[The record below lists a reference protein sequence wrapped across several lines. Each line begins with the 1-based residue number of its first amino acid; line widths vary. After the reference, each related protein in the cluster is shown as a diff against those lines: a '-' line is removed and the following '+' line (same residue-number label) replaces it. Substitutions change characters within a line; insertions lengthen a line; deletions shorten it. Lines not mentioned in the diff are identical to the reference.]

1 MGAVMG
7 AIIGAII
14 GGIAGFC
21 LEFMSCVVD
30 VATCSGG
37 GVEMWSL
44 TVPCAAIGAV
54 IGLFIGIYSDKE
66 EADSKRAKEEQE
78 RRDAE
83 LAKLDS
89 AFTEWD
95 NRLAACYGAIEKNV
109 GLNILFDPG
118 DLYKPI
124 WELEKVRPEFRY
136 KAAFD
141 QRLSRHISWLRE
153 RIDYNLLDGYY
164 AVSMCV
170 TSARCLKKA
179 YHEDS
184 RFDPAIETLAKL
196 YERVQSDSFC
206 IEFPQYGDCRLL
218 IEGLRN
224 QADLDARIAAL
235 KGKLQTIDVAFQSKD
250 EYYRNIIPDMANY
263 TDYAAELL
271 WCIAA
276 RKPFNQVEF
285 DEARRLFAHN
295 TRRCYV
301 NNSPYVIALYEK
313 AYSNRQNGQSFWQ
326 VESVEHLLA
335 LIYAKNL
342 IGGQNTANQERNR
355 ILEWV
360 DSAIAFSMTEQCYML
375 PSALAWM
382 GLYELERDVL
392 RHLVE
397 RKVNL
402 PEEWQDRLGFL
413 ESGGTSNIKIYD
425 TSPDSG
431 FLYDSSSLDWN
442 TDAFDLFFRKL
453 EMTHRTMQYSLAISR
468 WTKTLPLARGQKVT
482 QEQIEDS
489 FIRLVEDFDGEVVMR
504 KEKAQALNLANIE
517 YENSF
522 IFQFKSER
530 NKRNR
535 CVSVLFSSEKYG
547 RNLNL
552 TIIVLFTPESGL
564 SSEELRKYALA
575 IKDNIYVES
584 FRESI
589 LQAVDEVIKPRQEI
603 YDSGPS
609 EGEDSMVEQTA
620 HNNEFSG
627 DGKVFE

>member
-44 TVPCAAIGAV
+44 TVPCAVIGGV
-54 IGLFIGIYSDKE
+54 IGLLIGIYADKE
-66 EADSKRAKEEQE
+66 EADSKKAKEEQE

-83 LAKLDS
+83 QAKLDS

-95 NRLAACYGAIEKNV
+95 NRLASCYGAIEKNV

-124 WELEKVRPEFRY
+124 WEMRKIQPESRY
-136 KAAFD
+136 KDAFD
-141 QRLSRHISWLRE
+141 QRLARHISWLRE

-179 YHEDS
+179 CHEDS
-184 RFDPAIETLAKL
+184 GFDSAIEALTKL
-196 YERVQSDSFC
+196 YKRVQSDSFC
-206 IEFPQYGDCRLL
+206 IEFPQYGDCKLP
-218 IEGLRN
+218 IEDLRN
-224 QADLDARIAAL
+224 QADLDSRIMAL
-235 KGKLQTIDVAFQSKD
+235 KGKLQKIDAAFQSKD
-250 EYYRNIIPDMANY
+250 DHYRNIIPDMANY

-276 RKPFNQVEF
+276 RKPFNQEEF
-285 DEARRLFAHN
+285 DEARKLFARN
-295 TRRCYV
+295 TRRCCV
-301 NNSPYVIALYEK
+301 DNGPYVIAMYEK
-313 AYSNRQNGQSFWQ
+313 AYNNRQNGQNFLQ
-326 VESVEHLLA
+326 VENVEQLLA

-342 IGGQNTANQERNR
+342 IGGQNTANQERKR

-360 DSAIAFSMTEQCYML
+360 DSAIAFSLTEQCYML

-425 TSPDSG
+425 ADSG
-431 FLYDSSSLDWN
+431 SKFLYDSSSLDWN
-442 TDAFDLFFRKL
+442 ADAFDLFFRKL
-453 EMTHRTMQYSLAISR
+453 EMTHKTMRYSLAISR
-468 WTKTLPLARGQKVT
+468 WTNTLPLERGQKVT
-482 QEQIEDS
+482 QEQIADC
-489 FIRLVEDFDGEVVMR
+489 FKQLVEDFDGEVTVR
-504 KEKAQALNLANIE
+504 HERAKALNLANVE

-522 IFQFKSER
+522 IFRFTSER
-530 NKRNR
+530 NR
-535 CVSVLFSSEKYG
+535 CISILFSSEKYG
-547 RNLNL
+547 RNLNS
-552 TIIVLFTPESGL
+552 TFIVLFTPEDKL
-564 SSEELRKYALA
+564 SCEELRKYALA

-584 FRESI
+584 FRKSI
-589 LQAVDEVIKPRQEI
+589 LQAVNEIIKLKRTI
-603 YDSGPS
+603 YDDEPS
-609 EGEDSMVEQTA
+609 DEI
-620 HNNEFSG
+620 N
-627 DGKVFE
+627 VFE

>member
-44 TVPCAAIGAV
+44 TVPCAVIGGV
-54 IGLFIGIYSDKE
+54 IGLLIGIFADKE
-66 EADSKRAKEEQE
+66 EADSKKAKEEQE
-78 RRDAE
+78 LRNAE
-83 LAKLDS
+83 QAKLDS
-89 AFTEWD
+89 AFAEWD
-95 NRLAACYGAIEKNV
+95 NKLASCYGAIEKNV

-118 DLYKPI
+118 DLYEPI
-124 WELEKVRPEFRY
+124 WELEKIQPESRY
-136 KAAFD
+136 KDAFD

-179 YHEDS
+179 YHEDPG
-184 RFDPAIETLAKL
+184 FDSAIETLTKL
-196 YERVQSDSFC
+196 YKRVQSDSFC
-206 IEFPQYGDCRLL
+206 IEFPQYGDCRLP

-224 QADLDARIAAL
+224 QADLDAKIATL
-235 KGKLQTIDVAFQSKD
+235 KGKLQAIDEAFRSKD
-250 EYYRNIIPDMANY
+250 SHYKNIIPDMANY

-271 WCIAA
+271 WCVAA
-276 RKPFNQVEF
+276 RKPFNQDEF
-285 DEARRLFAHN
+285 DEARRLFARN

-301 NNSPYVIALYEK
+301 DNSPHVIAMYEK
-313 AYSNRQNGQSFWQ
+313 AYNNRQNGQKNFWQ
-326 VESVEHLLA
+326 VENVEHLLA

-425 TSPDSG
+425 ADSDSG

-453 EMTHRTMQYSLAISR
+453 EMTHKAMRYSLAISR
-468 WTKTLPLARGQKVT
+468 WTNALPLERGQKIT
-482 QEQIEDS
+482 QEQIVDA
-489 FIRLVEDFDGEVVMR
+489 FNQLVEDFDGEVTVSR
-504 KEKAQALNLANIE
+504 ERAKALNLANVE

-522 IFQFKSER
+522 IFRFTSER
-530 NKRNR
+530 NR
-535 CVSVLFSSEKYG
+535 CISILFSSEKYG
-547 RNLNL
+547 RNLNS
-552 TIIVLFTPESGL
+552 TFIVLFTPESKL
-564 SSEELRKYALA
+564 SGEELRKYALA

-584 FRESI
+584 FRKSI
-589 LQAVDEVIKPRQEI
+589 LQAVDEIIKPKRTI
-603 YDSGPS
+603 YGDEPS
-609 EGEDSMVEQTA
+609 DEV
-620 HNNEFSG
+620 
-627 DGKVFE
+627 KVFE

>member
-1 MGAVMG
+1 MRLIILALIVCAV
-7 AIIGAII
+7 
-14 GGIAGFC
+14 C
-21 LEFMSCVVD
+21 
-30 VATCSGG
+30 
-37 GVEMWSL
+37 GVGYITDWTIFGDLFDFL
-44 TVPCAAIGAV
+44 TG
-54 IGLFIGIYSDKE
+54 E
-66 EADSKRAKEEQE
+66 SKRREAAQAEQAK
-78 RRDAE
+78 RDAE
-83 LAKLDS
+83 QAKLDS

-95 NRLAACYGAIEKNV
+95 NRLASCYGAIEKNV
-109 GLNILFDPG
+109 GLNTLFDPG

-124 WELEKVRPEFRY
+124 WELEKIQPESRY
-136 KAAFD
+136 KDAFD
-141 QRLSRHISWLRE
+141 QRLARHISWLME

-170 TSARCLKKA
+170 TSVRCLKKA
-179 YHEDS
+179 CHEDS
-184 RFDPAIETLAKL
+184 GFDSAIETLTKL
-196 YERVQSDSFC
+196 YKRVQSDSFC
-206 IEFPQYGDCRLL
+206 IEFPQYGDCKLP
-218 IEGLRN
+218 IECLRN
-224 QADLDARIAAL
+224 QADLDTRISAL
-235 KGKLQTIDVAFQSKD
+235 KGKLQKIDAAFQSKD
-250 EYYRNIIPDMANY
+250 DHYRNIIPDMANY

-276 RKPFNQVEF
+276 RKPFNQDEF
-285 DEARRLFAHN
+285 DEARRLFARN

-301 NNSPYVIALYEK
+301 DNSPYVIAMYEK
-313 AYSNRQNGQSFWQ
+313 AYSNRQNGQNFWQ
-326 VESVEHLLA
+326 VENVEQLLA

-402 PEEWQDRLGFL
+402 PAEWQDRLGFL

-425 TSPDSG
+425 TDTDNE
-431 FLYDSSSLDWN
+431 FFYDSSSLDWN

-453 EMTHRTMQYSLAISR
+453 EMTHKTMRYSLAISR

-482 QEQIEDS
+482 PEQIEDS
-489 FIRLVEDFDGEVVMR
+489 FKRLVEDFDGEVIVR
-504 KEKAQALNLANIE
+504 KEKAQALNLDNIE

-522 IFQFKSER
+522 IFSFKTERSKR
-530 NKRNR
+530 NK
-535 CVSVLFSSEKYG
+535 CVSILFSSEKFG

-552 TIIVLFTPESGL
+552 TIIILFTPEDGL

-584 FRESI
+584 FQESI
-589 LQAVDEVIKPRQEI
+589 LQAVDEVIKPEQAI
-603 YDSGPS
+603 YDNGPLNESETAIPEPSAHNSEFPS
-609 EGEDSMVEQTA
+609 EGE
-620 HNNEFSG
+620 
-627 DGKVFE
+627 VFE

>member
-14 GGIAGFC
+14 GGVAGFC

-44 TVPCAAIGAV
+44 TIPCAV
-54 IGLFIGIYSDKE
+54 IGGIIGLLIGIFADKE
-66 EADSKRAKEEQE
+66 EADSKKAKEEQE

-83 LAKLDS
+83 QAELDS

-95 NRLAACYGAIEKNV
+95 NKLASCYNAIEKNV
-109 GLNILFDPG
+109 DLNILFDPG
-118 DLYKPI
+118 DLYEPI
-124 WELEKVRPEFRY
+124 WELEKIQPESRY
-136 KAAFD
+136 KDAFD
-141 QRLSRHISWLRE
+141 QRLSRHISWLRG

-164 AVSMCV
+164 AVPMCV

-184 RFDPAIETLAKL
+184 GFDSAIETLTKL
-196 YERVQSDSFC
+196 YKRVQSDSFC
-206 IEFPQYGDCRLL
+206 IEFPQYGDCRLP
-218 IEGLRN
+218 IEGLQN
-224 QADLDARIAAL
+224 PAGLDAKIAAL
-235 KGKLQTIDVAFQSKD
+235 KEKLQAIDEAFRRKD
-250 EYYRNIIPDMANY
+250 DHYKNIITDMANY

-271 WCIAA
+271 WCVAA
-276 RKPFNQVEF
+276 KKPFNQNEF
-285 DEARRLFAHN
+285 DEARRLFARN

-301 NNSPYVIALYEK
+301 GNAPYVIAMYEK

-326 VESVEHLLA
+326 VENVEQILA

-342 IGGQNTANQERNR
+342 IGGQNTVNQERKR

-425 TSPDSG
+425 ADSDNE

-453 EMTHRTMQYSLAISR
+453 EMTHKAMHYSLAISR
-468 WTKTLPLARGQKVT
+468 WTNTLPLERGQKVT
-482 QEQIEDS
+482 QEQIADC
-489 FIRLVEDFDGEVVMR
+489 FNQLVEDFDGEVTVSQER
-504 KEKAQALNLANIE
+504 AKALNLANVE

-522 IFQFKSER
+522 IFRFMSER
-530 NKRNR
+530 NR
-535 CVSVLFSSEKYG
+535 CISILFSSEKYG
-547 RNLNL
+547 RNLNS
-552 TIIVLFTPESGL
+552 TFIVLFTPESKL
-564 SSEELRKYALA
+564 SCEELRKYALA

-584 FRESI
+584 FRKSI
-589 LQAVDEVIKPRQEI
+589 LHAVDEIIKPKRTI
-603 YDSGPS
+603 YGDEPS
-609 EGEDSMVEQTA
+609 DEV
-620 HNNEFSG
+620 
-627 DGKVFE
+627 KVFE